1 MSIEQLNTQ
10 YGLTSQL
17 KFLEGKGG
25 FPFIEIQ
32 NKSAKALISVYSGQ
46 VLSFQPVTE
55 PEDVLFL
62 SNQAYYQDGKAIK
75 GGIPICWPWFGPDPE
90 GLGRPSHGF
99 VRNRLWSVASTE
111 ATSETET
118 KVTLG
123 LANTAETQTIWPQSF
138 ELAIEI
144 SVGNTLSVTLV
155 TRNLGDRAFSIT
167 QALHTYFK
175 VGDIS
180 QVRVL
185 GLENTQYLDK
195 VDSGIQKTQQGAVA
209 ISQEVD
215 RVYTDVRGELVIDD
229 AALGRQ
235 IRITSSGSKTA
246 IVWNPWAK
254 ICAEMAD
261 LGNEDY
267 KSLVCV
273 ETANAANEVVEVAPH
288 SEYRLVANYT
298 VERM

>member
-10 YGLTSQL
+10 YGLAGQL
-17 KFLEGKGG
+17 KFVEGKGG
-25 FPFIEIQ
+25 FPFIEISNQ
-32 NKSAKALISVYSGQ
+32 SAKALISVYSGQ
-46 VLSFQPVTE
+46 VLSFQPLAE

-99 VRNRLWSVASTE
+99 VRNRLWSVVSTE

-144 SVGNTLSVTLV
+144 SISNTLSVALV

-195 VDSGIQKTQQGAVA
+195 VESSIQKTQPGAVA
-209 ISQEVD
+209 IAQEVD
-215 RVYTDVRGELVIDD
+215 RVYTDVRGELAIVD

-254 ICAEMAD
+254 ICSEMAD
-261 LGNEDY
+261 LGDEDY
-267 KSLVCV
+267 KSFVCV

>member
-10 YGLTSQL
+10 YGLAGQL
-17 KFLEGKGG
+17 KFVEGQGG
-25 FPFIEIQ
+25 FPCIEIR

-46 VLSFQPVTE
+46 VLSFQPVAE
-55 PEDVLFL
+55 PEDLLFL
-62 SNQAYYQDGKAIK
+62 SKQAYYQAGKAIK

-99 VRNRLWSVASTE
+99 VRNRLWTVIGTE
-111 ATSETET
+111 TVTDSETKVKLGLGDTTET
-118 KVTLG
+118 K
-123 LANTAETQTIWPQSF
+123 TIWPQSF
-138 ELAIEI
+138 ELTIEI
-144 SVGNTLSVTLV
+144 SVGNTLTVALV
-155 TRNLGDRAFSIT
+155 TRNRGDRAFSIT

-180 QVRVL
+180 QVQIL

-195 VDSGIQKTQQGAVA
+195 VDSGVQKTQQGPVA
-209 ISQEVD
+209 IAQEVD
-215 RVYTDVRGELVIDD
+215 RVYTDVPGALVIQD
-229 AALGRQ
+229 AALGRR

-254 ICAEMAD
+254 ICSEMAD
-261 LGNEDY
+261 LDNDDY

-273 ETANAANEVVEVAPH
+273 ETANAANEVVDVAPH

-298 VERM
+298 VERI